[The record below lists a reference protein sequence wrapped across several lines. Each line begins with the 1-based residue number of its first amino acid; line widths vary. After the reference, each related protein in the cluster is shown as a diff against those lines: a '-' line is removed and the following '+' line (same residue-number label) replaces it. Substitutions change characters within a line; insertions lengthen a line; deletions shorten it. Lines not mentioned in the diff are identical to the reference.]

1 MQLSTYFFNIVLE
14 VLARAIRQQKE
25 IKGIQIR
32 KKEFKVSLFADMITY
47 INNYQNTTRDLLQM
61 INNFSK
67 VAGYKTNSN
76 KSVDY
81 LYSKDELDEKKLR
94 KKQPSQ

>member
-1 MQLSTYFFNIVLE
+1 
-14 VLARAIRQQKE
+14 
-25 IKGIQIR
+25 
-32 KKEFKVSLFADMITY
+32 MITY
-47 INNYQNTTRDLLQM
+47 INNYQNTTRDLLQV